1 MSAQG
6 NGHSTGRT
14 VHLKVKRQDGPQQAP
29 RWEDF
34 RVPWEPYMNVLSALM
49 AVQRNPVTADGKP
62 TTPVVWDSNCLEE
75 VCGACTML
83 VNGKVR
89 QGCSALVD
97 AIAKDGQPITLEP
110 MKKYPVVRDLR
121 VDRSRIFDAFKKVHA
136 WVDIDGTHDLGPG
149 PRYSQEQADIRYALS
164 RCMAC
169 GCCMDACP
177 NYGPQSDWIGAAAVN
192 QARLFNLHPTGKM
205 MSDARIEALQQPGGI
220 GDCGWAMNCVKVCPK
235 EIPLTT
241 SLADMMR
248 ASTKFAFRSLFRK

>member
-1 MSAQG
+1 MSDAAPATNAG
-6 NGHSTGRT
+6 KTI
-14 VHLKVKRQDGPQQAP
+14 HLKVRRQDGPKAEA
-29 RWEDF
+29 RFEEY
-34 RVPWEPYMNVLSALM
+34 RVPWEPNMNVLSALM

-97 AIAKDGQPITLEP
+97 KLPQPITLAP
-110 MKKYPVVRDLR
+110 MTKYPVIRDLR
-121 VDRSRIFDAFKKVHA
+121 VDRSRIFEAFKKVHA

-149 PRYSQEQADIRYALS
+149 PRYSQKEADVRYALS

-169 GCCMDACP
+169 GCCMEACP
-177 NYGPQSDWIGAAAVN
+177 NYGEHSDFIGAAAVS
-192 QARLFNLHPTGKM
+192 QARLFNLHPTGRAQA
-205 MSDARIEALQQPGGI
+205 DERIAALQEPGGI
-220 GDCGWAMNCVKVCPK
+220 GGCGLAQNCVKVCPK
-235 EIPLTT
+235 GIPLTT

-248 ASTKFAFRSLFRK
+248 ESTKFAFKSLFRR